1 LGRFEEKKVG
11 KRGGAEAGRLGGEE
25 DEMRCRGSG
34 KTKRPHLD

>member
-11 KRGGAEAGRLGGEE
+11 KRGGEE